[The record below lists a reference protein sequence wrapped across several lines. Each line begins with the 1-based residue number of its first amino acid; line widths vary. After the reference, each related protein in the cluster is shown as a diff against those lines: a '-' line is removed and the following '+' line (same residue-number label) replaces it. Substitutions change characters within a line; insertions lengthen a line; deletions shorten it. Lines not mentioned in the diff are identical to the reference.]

1 MMEKKAMA
9 DFPLRVLELF
19 SLNIL
24 ALRISEVPAVA
35 EPGTVADGCG

>member
-1 MMEKKAMA
+1 MA